1 MNGLLER
8 SMAKFII
15 YPVIRQLCR
24 FHRVLRCPSRKPSP
38 RGKSDQWIYSFSF
51 YRIVHR
57 KRMIG
62 FSGSMCP
69 VHFRFDSLS
78 TRIDFFFEF
87 PFLLCFSSS
96 SLHLFFETYIQRI
109 VQINF
114 NCVFFSFFFMQC
126 IFSFFQ
132 ILQWLLFLHWYKKT
146 IFRNIL
152 GKENWSIIRII
163 NKGMWIFTMKQLFV
177 LIRLKILDNAVRTC
191 LVSQTSDLWLSLQGC
206 WFSGYKPADTCSILA
221 ISLWPWLFSRRWL
234 FYNPYSPIIQIL
246 ITLQIK
252 KKKFNVPLFPSPI
265 KIKISNLTLNFQLE
279 NIEQTS
285 SILEDILSI
294 FDFHCNKL
302 FIIICQFERIQDIII
317 SSKIALIEIHSLERL
332 SIPSS
337 TPNHLDISYWYI
349 IVSYRSSLR
358 KKKLKETRFHQIV
371 LDKKKIRE
379 IPFNPSTPINSYQRS
394 QTRLNPTRARNLS
407 KRNGVIF
414 KVIVLR
420 YSPSSLVPH
429 SRSSSFYSFRLQGLS
444 SSL

>member
-1 MNGLLER
+1 
-8 SMAKFII
+8 
-15 YPVIRQLCR
+15 
-24 FHRVLRCPSRKPSP
+24 
-38 RGKSDQWIYSFSF
+38 
-51 YRIVHR
+51 
-57 KRMIG
+57 
-62 FSGSMCP
+62 
-69 VHFRFDSLS
+69 
-78 TRIDFFFEF
+78 
-87 PFLLCFSSS
+87 
-96 SLHLFFETYIQRI
+96 
-109 VQINF
+109 
-114 NCVFFSFFFMQC
+114 
-126 IFSFFQ
+126 
-132 ILQWLLFLHWYKKT
+132 
-146 IFRNIL
+146 
-152 GKENWSIIRII
+152 
-163 NKGMWIFTMKQLFV
+163 MWIFTMKQLFV

-265 KIKISNLTLNFQLE
+265 KIKISSSNLTLNFQLE

-317 SSKIALIEIHSLERL
+317 SSKIALIEIHSLQRL
-332 SIPSS
+332 TIPSS
-337 TPNHLDISYWYI
+337 TPNHLDISHWYI

>member
-146 IFRNIL
+146 ILRNIL
-152 GKENWSIIRII
+152 RKENWSIIRII
-163 NKGMWIFTMKQLFV
+163 NKGMNVNIYDEIV
-177 LIRLKILDNAVRTC
+177 ICSYKIKN
-191 LVSQTSDLWLSLQGC
+191 
-206 WFSGYKPADTCSILA
+206 
-221 ISLWPWLFSRRWL
+221 PWQCRSNLFSQPNFWFMIISTRLLVQWL
-234 FYNPYSPIIQIL
+234 QASRYL
-246 ITLQIK
+246 
-252 KKKFNVPLFPSPI
+252 
-265 KIKISNLTLNFQLE
+265 
-279 NIEQTS
+279 
-285 SILEDILSI
+285 
-294 FDFHCNKL
+294 FDFSH
-302 FIIICQFERIQDIII
+302 FFM
-317 SSKIALIEIHSLERL
+317 AVTFL
-332 SIPSS
+332 S
-337 TPNHLDISYWYI
+337 TMTL
-349 IVSYRSSLR
+349 L
-358 KKKLKETRFHQIV
+358 
-371 LDKKKIRE
+371 
-379 IPFNPSTPINSYQRS
+379 
-394 QTRLNPTRARNLS
+394 
-407 KRNGVIF
+407 
-414 KVIVLR
+414 
-420 YSPSSLVPH
+420 
-429 SRSSSFYSFRLQGLS
+429 
-444 SSL
+444 